1 MIAFILAILFGL
13 SIGLIVI
20 SYTIEEDRADRETL
34 TSGLNTLT
42 SKTMTERTMRSQE
55 VRR

>member
-34 TSGLNTLT
+34 TSGLNTIT
-42 SKTMTERTMRSQE
+42 SKTITERTLRSQE
-55 VRR
+55 YRR